1 MTAPDLRL
9 RAPSPGLIALPWDRP
24 LGDWDPAEVPLR
36 ELPVGPSR
44 HLVRFVEVDGTLWA
58 LKELPPRIARREFDV
73 LRHLEGAGL
82 PAVRPAGLVA
92 QPDPKSV
99 DPVALQGRTAQA
111 VVAYG
116 LALRKERER
125 RAS

>member
-9 RAPSPGLIALPWDRP
+9 RRPSLAMIALPWERA

-44 HLVRFVEVDGTLWA
+44 HLVRFVEVDGELWA

-73 LRHLEGAGL
+73 LRHLEATWL
-82 PAVRPAGLVA
+82 PAVRPAGLV
-92 QPDPKSV
+92 
-99 DPVALQGRTAQA
+99 T
-111 VVAYG
+111 
-116 LALRKERER
+116 
-125 RAS
+125 